1 MNKHESEVSTFLQN
15 IVTKPVAINS
25 IEIWMTTFKKAYRKS
40 WTLGVWS
47 GLSDSGHL
55 GSGLLDSGRLD
66 TWTLDDWTLDN
77 WALGLWTA
85 RRLDSWLLDAWTLD
99 AWTLE
104 LGTLGARKFFAALLT
119 SVSILLLVNV
129 EFLIISGTLRS
140 MYYGS
145 VECAANDC
153 YNSIL
158 LLLILQLIL

>member
-1 MNKHESEVSTFLQN
+1 
-15 IVTKPVAINS
+15 
-25 IEIWMTTFKKAYRKS
+25 MTTFKKAYRKS

-47 GLSDSGHL
+47 GLLDSGHL

-66 TWTLDDWTLDN
+66 AWTLDDWTLDN
-77 WALGLWTA
+77 WAFGFWTA
-85 RRLDSWLLDAWTLD
+85 GRLDSGLLDAWTLD

-104 LGTLGARKFFAALLT
+104 LWTLGARKFFPVLVT

-145 VECAANDC
+145 VERAVNDC

-158 LLLILQLIL
+158 LQFILQLIL

>member
-1 MNKHESEVSTFLQN
+1 
-15 IVTKPVAINS
+15 
-25 IEIWMTTFKKAYRKS
+25 MTTFKKAYRKS

-47 GLSDSGHL
+47 GLLDSGHL

-77 WALGLWTA
+77 WAFGLWTA
-85 RRLDSWLLDAWTLD
+85 GRLDSGLLDAWTLD

-104 LGTLGARKFFAALLT
+104 LWTLGARKFFPVLVT

-158 LLLILQLIL
+158 LQLILQLIL